1 MKDLEKLL
9 MKKKETGK
17 MSEEEAQAKMDV
29 LSELLEMAQ
38 SAMGSKVK
46 NGMDSL
52 KKVSVISDDKEG
64 LEKGLEK
71 AQELVEKPE
80 MEEMLESEEHEKSE
94 SPEMEAKE
102 ESLKSMI
109 ADDEDE
115 DSIFNLK
122 AKMKKDE
129 E

>member
-102 ESLKSMI
+102 QSLKSMI

>member
-29 LSELLEMAQ
+29 LSELLEM
-38 SAMGSKVK
+38 GSRVK